1 MLAKKKLAWLVLA
14 VFAGLAG
21 IAAGLVQWQG
31 VALAQTPSAS
41 TPVGPVIRVKTIR
54 PRTGSDLEVGVE
66 QPADVA
72 PYYRVELQSQV
83 AGTLKFLE
91 KDIGDKVAAGE
102 RLAEIEPVEGAGDGK
117 AKGVVTAPFDGVI
130 ARRSADPGTFVANPA
145 IVSGVSPLL
154 VVERTDIVTI
164 SMRVPEAYVA
174 QVGKDTEAELRL
186 DAMPG
191 KVLRFKPTRLA
202 PSLDPADRTLVLEVD
217 LYNGTAE
224 EHRQFLER
232 AKLSRNADLKGRT
245 LPEFPKGLEVGAA
258 ARLLP
263 GMYGKMRL
271 RLRRFQNAP
280 VIPSSAIVRRGG
292 LAYLFL
298 VESDVAR
305 LRPIAVEL
313 DDGLLSRVFWLDKEG
328 GRDVRRELAR
338 EEDLVLTNQGELE
351 DGSRVLSTRVE

>member
-1 MLAKKKLAWLVLA
+1 MKNHYGLSGWALALCT
-14 VFAGLAG
+14 G
-21 IAAGLVQWQG
+21 AAGLGLACWQG
-31 VALAQTPSAS
+31 VALAQSPASAQG
-41 TPVGPVIRVKTIR
+41 TGPDIRVKTTR
-54 PRTGSDLEVGVE
+54 PKTGTDLSVSVE
-66 QPADVA
+66 QPAEVA

-91 KDIGDKVAAGE
+91 KDIGDKVVAGE
-102 RLAEIEPVEGAGDGK
+102 RLAEIEPMEPAGDRK

-145 IVSGVSPLL
+145 IVPGVPPLL
-154 VVERTDIVTI
+154 VVERTDIVTV

-191 KVLRFKPTRLA
+191 KVLRFKPSRLA
-202 PSLDPADRTLVLEVD
+202 PSLDPADRTLRVEVD

-224 EHRQFLER
+224 EHRNFLEKAR
-232 AKLSRNADLKGRT
+232 LNRNADLKGRA
-245 LPEFPKGLEVGAA
+245 LPEFPRGLEVGAA

-271 RLRRFQNAP
+271 RLKHFENAP

-292 LAYLFL
+292 LPYLFR
-298 VESDVAR
+298 VESGVAR
-305 LRPIAVEL
+305 LKPIAVEL
-313 DDGLLSRVFWLDKEG
+313 DDGLLARVYWLDKDA
-328 GRDVRRELAR
+328 GRDIRRELSR
-338 EEDLVLTNQGELE
+338 DEDLVLTNQGELE
-351 DGSRVLSTRVE
+351 DGTKVRGTLVE

>member
-202 PSLDPADRTLVLEVD
+202 PSLDPADRTLM
-217 LYNGTAE
+217 
-224 EHRQFLER
+224 
-232 AKLSRNADLKGRT
+232 
-245 LPEFPKGLEVGAA
+245 LEVGAA

-298 VESDVAR
+298 VESGVAR

>member
-1 MLAKKKLAWLVLA
+1 MLNRLRFCWALTLLAGMPVLA
-14 VFAGLAG
+14 RVQAQAPPVTQPAG
-21 IAAGLVQWQG
+21 
-31 VALAQTPSAS
+31 PE
-41 TPVGPVIRVKTIR
+41 IRVKTIR
-54 PRTGSDLEVGVE
+54 PKTGTDLEVTVE
-66 QPADVA
+66 QPAEVA

-102 RLAEIEPVEGAGDGK
+102 RLAEIEPIDSLRENK
-117 AKGVVTAPFDGVI
+117 ARGVVMAPFDGVI

-145 IVSGVSPLL
+145 IVPGVRPLL
-154 VVERTDIVTI
+154 VVERTDIVTV

-202 PSLDPADRTLVLEVD
+202 PSLDPADRTLRVEVD
-217 LYNGTAE
+217 LFNGTAE
-224 EHRQFLER
+224 EHRQFLEK
-232 AKLSRNADLKGRT
+232 AKLNRNADLKGRA
-245 LPEFPKGLEVGAA
+245 LPEFPKGLETGAA

-271 RLRRFQNAP
+271 RLKRFQNAP

-292 LAYLFL
+292 LPYLFR
-298 VESDVAR
+298 VESGMA
-305 LRPIAVEL
+305 LLKPIAVEL
-313 DDGLLSRVFWLDKEG
+313 DDGLLARVFWLDKDA
-328 GRDVRRELAR
+328 GRDVRRELSR
-338 EEDLVLTNQGELE
+338 DEELVLTNQGELE
-351 DGSRVLSTRVE
+351 DGSRVRGTPAE